1 VFIHLNN
8 NSVTTLFVILTVQN
22 TGCIFV
28 LLLTLQYISDI
39 SD

>member
-22 TGCIFV
+22 TGC
-28 LLLTLQYISDI
+28 LTIRFTFNTSIY
-39 SD
+39 